1 MKAVHLGLFLPILVP
16 LCLYFAAPSFVSEHF
31 TVMYGADREELPVP
45 RRKELVEKNSRGVDE
60 PIHRDQTDQNK
71 KQTESKS
78 KLELPKYVIDHIKTF
93 VFFLGFA
100 HTGHSIVGSLMD
112 SHPHMVISH
121 EVDIFTKLSQG
132 LIAPTKTAIFNTVWK
147 NTVKTIIHGT
157 RAQNNKGYNLT
168 VNNLYEG
175 SYVDHID
182 VIGDKKGGRTTQMLL
197 RQPEQWLS
205 VFNTLKTLNV
215 TIKVILVFRN
225 PYDTI
230 ASTVLLASH
239 SKPNYV
245 SIKQSNTTIETN
257 PDQINSVIN
266 HYFTYLQAIVN
277 AKKTYNLDIIE
288 IHGKD
293 LILDPRG
300 TLSKLCNDLGV
311 ICYNNYLD
319 ICSKK
324 IYKTESR
331 TRRLIK
337 WNIGSLKMMK
347 QNIKKYSSLKGYS
360 FDSL

>member
-1 MKAVHLGLFLPILVP
+1 MKAIHLGLFLLILVP
-16 LCLYFAAPSFVSEHF
+16 LCLYFAVPSFVSEHF
-31 TVMYGADREELPVP
+31 TVTYGAEELPFP
-45 RRKELVEKNSRGVDE
+45 RQQELVVKNSRNVDE
-60 PIHRDQTDQNK
+60 PVHRDQTDQNK
-71 KQTESKS
+71 KQPELKS

-132 LIAPTKTAIFNTVWK
+132 LLAPTKTAIFNTVWK
-147 NTVKTIIHGT
+147 NTVETIIHGT

-182 VIGDKKGGRTTQMLL
+182 VIGDKKGGGTTGML
-197 RQPEQWLS
+197 RKQPEQWLS
-205 VFNTLKTLNV
+205 VFNILKTLNV
-215 TIKVILVFRN
+215 TLKVILVFRN

-230 ASTVLLASH
+230 ASNVLLA
-239 SKPNYV
+239 KPNYA
-245 SIKQSNTTIETN
+245 SIKQSNTTIGAN
-257 PDQINSVIN
+257 PDRINSVIN
-266 HYFTYLQAIVN
+266 HYFSYLQAIMN

-319 ICSKK
+319 VCSKK

-360 FDSL
+360 YDSL

>member
-1 MKAVHLGLFLPILVP
+1 MKAIHLGLFLPMLMP
-16 LCLYFAAPSFVSEHF
+16 LCLYFVVPSFVREHF
-31 TVMYGADREELPVP
+31 TVTYFAEKLPVP
-45 RRKELVEKNSRGVDE
+45 RQQEFPRVVKNSRGTDE
-60 PIHRDQTDQNK
+60 LVHEEQTDQK
-71 KQTESKS
+71 KQTELEN
-78 KLELPKYVIDHIKTF
+78 KLKLPKYVIDHIKTF
-93 VFFLGFA
+93 VFFLGYA

-121 EVDIFTKLSQG
+121 EADVFTKLSQG

-147 NTVKTIIHGT
+147 NTVETIIHGT
-157 RAQNNKGYNLT
+157 RAKNKKGYNLT

-182 VIGDKKGGRTTQMLL
+182 VIGDKKGGGTAGML
-197 RQPEQWLS
+197 RKQPERWLS
-205 VFNTLKTLNV
+205 VFNILKTLNV
-215 TIKVILVFRN
+215 TLKVILVFRN

-230 ASTVLLASH
+230 ASSVLLASL
-239 SKPNYV
+239 SKPNYA

-257 PDQINSVIN
+257 PGQINSVIN
-266 HYFTYLQAIVN
+266 RYFSYLQAIMN

-319 ICSKK
+319 VCSKK

-347 QNIKKYSSLKGYS
+347 QNIKKYTSLKGYS